1 MRNNKQRIKHMKRLI
16 LLAIIGIY
24 CFTSCR
30 QHDNGHGE
38 VKKIIET
45 RFYEPIK
52 HGDEWICGLEI
63 SDIHHIRTIAYYDS
77 CGNEI
82 ITKNINNKGDVSS
95 VTKRYYYVPEEHK
108 LSKIEREYPLTD
120 EESETAYWIR
130 DDKGRLIEIQ
140 GYVSLTGMR
149 TMSCE
154 YDEQGRRIKESWGDF
169 VKHIKYN
176 PENSSMD
183 ISVSQYEI
191 YDSKCDY
198 AYHSKPGIVESGVCI
213 IDTSTGLL
221 KREII
226 EFYKYGC
233 LDTKYDIEYTYNAD
247 GKLVSESGIG
257 AITAKFYEVPLELSV
272 KEQEEYIVR
281 NYYNGTEASIKRNY
295 MNSWEYN
302 KYGDCVKEIEIVNGS
317 VTEEVNRIYEYNEHG
332 DWVKCLVFHQSSF
345 LRFLERENEEETPSE
360 IVLRDITYL

>member
-1 MRNNKQRIKHMKRLI
+1 
-16 LLAIIGIY
+16 
-24 CFTSCR
+24 
-30 QHDNGHGE
+30 
-38 VKKIIET
+38 
-45 RFYEPIK
+45 
-52 HGDEWICGLEI
+52 
-63 SDIHHIRTIAYYDS
+63 
-77 CGNEI
+77 
-82 ITKNINNKGDVSS
+82 
-95 VTKRYYYVPEEHK
+95 
-108 LSKIEREYPLTD
+108 
-120 EESETAYWIR
+120 
-130 DDKGRLIEIQ
+130 
-140 GYVSLTGMR
+140 
-149 TMSCE
+149 
-154 YDEQGRRIKESWGDF
+154 
-169 VKHIKYN
+169 
-176 PENSSMD
+176 MD